1 MNLEKIMKKLK
12 GKSAEIAV
20 FCGSGL
26 NGLIKLEN
34 SEKVPYK
41 ELGFEYAI
49 VSGHDRFL
57 EFGTFA
63 GKKIVLASRFH
74 YYEDGSPD
82 DMYWLHKILERL
94 GVKIIIATT
103 AVGGINESYNPGD
116 IVLIKDHINMSGTN
130 PFVGKLPI
138 EFVDM
143 TNAYDKDLRSLVKK
157 IAKNLKI
164 DIHEGTHIQ
173 AIGPSYETPAEVRFF
188 RAIGADTVSMSLV
201 HGNICAN
208 HLGMKFV
215 AFASITNKAV
225 TENSLPIS
233 HEDVLRVSAVVA
245 QKLGQI
251 IAKLI
256 EKI

>member
-1 MNLEKIMKKLK
+1 MDLEKMMKKLK

-34 SEKVPYK
+34 SEKVSYL
-41 ELGFEYAI
+41 ELGFEYAMI
-49 VSGHDRFL
+49 SGHDRFL
-57 EFGTFA
+57 EFGTYA
-63 GKKIVLASRFH
+63 GKKLVLASRFH

-82 DMYWLHKILERL
+82 DMYYLHKVLQCL
-94 GVKIIIATT
+94 GVKTIIATT
-103 AVGGINESYNPGD
+103 AVGGINQNYKPGD
-116 IVLIKDHINMSGTN
+116 IVLVKDHINMSGTN

-143 TNAYDKDLRSLVKK
+143 TNAYDASLRALVKK
-157 IAKNLKI
+157 IAQSLKI
-164 DIHEGTHIQ
+164 DIYEGTHIQ
-173 AIGPSYETPAEVRFF
+173 SIGPSYETPAEVKFF
-188 RAIGADTVSMSLV
+188 RAIGGDTVSMSLV

-215 AFASITNKAV
+215 GFASVTNKAV
-225 TENSLPIS
+225 SENSKPIS
-233 HEDVLRVSAVVA
+233 HEEVLKMSAVVA
-245 QKLGQI
+245 EKLGKI

>member
-26 NGLIKLEN
+26 SGLVKLEN
-34 SEKVPYK
+34 SQKISYK
-41 ELGFEYAI
+41 DLGFEYAI
-49 VSGHDRFL
+49 ISGHDRFL
-57 EFGTFA
+57 EFGTFK
-63 GKKIVLASRFH
+63 GKKIVVASRFH

-82 DMYWLHKILERL
+82 DMYWLHRVLQKL
-94 GVKIIIATT
+94 GVKTIIATT
-103 AVGGINESYNPGD
+103 AVGGINLSYNPGD

-143 TNAYDKDLRSLVKK
+143 TNAYDKDLRNLALKV
-157 IAKNLKI
+157 AKSLKI
-164 DIHEGTHIQ
+164 EIHEGTHIQ

-188 RAIGADTVSMSLV
+188 RLIGGDTVSMSLV

-225 TENSLPIS
+225 SENSKPIS
-233 HEDVLRVSAVVA
+233 HEEVLRMSKIVVE
-245 QKLGQI
+245 KLGKI

-256 EKI
+256 EKM

>member
-26 NGLIKLEN
+26 HGLIALEN
-34 SEKVPYK
+34 IEKVSYK
-41 ELGFEYAI
+41 DMGFEYAEI
-49 VSGHDRFL
+49 SGHDRFL
-57 EFGTFA
+57 EFGEFQ
-63 GKKIVLASRFH
+63 GKKVVIASRFH
-74 YYEDGSPD
+74 YYEDGSPN
-82 DMYWLHKILERL
+82 DMYWLHKVLQKL
-94 GVKIIIATT
+94 GVKTIIATT
-103 AVGGINESYNPGD
+103 AVGAINESYEAGD
-116 IVLIKDHINMSGTN
+116 IVLVKDHINMSGTN

-143 TNAYDKDLRSLVKK
+143 TNAYDVGLRELVKK
-157 IAKNLKI
+157 IAKSLRI
-164 DIHEGTHIQ
+164 RIHEGTHIQ
-173 AIGPSYETPAEVRFF
+173 SIGPSYETPAEVKFF
-188 RAIGADTVSMSLV
+188 RIIGGDTVSMSLV

-215 AFASITNKAV
+215 AFASITNKASTEKSAPITHEEVLKNSLLV
-225 TENSLPIS
+225 TE
-233 HEDVLRVSAVVA
+233 
-245 QKLGQI
+245 KLGKI